1 MGVREQMI
9 GILKS
14 GDTHRIHFS
23 FTGTSGTSVAV
34 DRTTF
39 SRVAESLES
48 NHISVVPDRF
58 TTDIAMYSAKANAST
73 NSEANT
79 FYLGRNPRSSRS
91 FDALIVHESVHAS
104 FDLTR
109 SSIPWVDNEAAAYIA
124 QGYYLRNSG
133 YHREW
138 LEMGSLAGIGYQWV
152 NDVLDDGDGSFFLDA
167 LREQLRTRPMY
178 HSYIGGTFDGDG

>member
-9 GILKS
+9 GILRN
-14 GDTHRIHFS
+14 GDTLRIHFS
-23 FTGTSGTSVAV
+23 FTGTAGTPVSV

-39 SRVAESLES
+39 ARVAQALDRNNIRVS
-48 NHISVVPDRF
+48 PGRF
-58 TTDIAMYSAKANAST
+58 TTDIAMYSAKADAST
-73 NSEANT
+73 NSAANT

-109 SSIPWVDNEAAAYIA
+109 TSIPWVDNEAAAYIA

-133 YHREW
+133 YHRDW
-138 LEMGSLAGIGYQWV
+138 LETGSLAGIGYQYV
-152 NDVLDDGDGSFFLDA
+152 NDILDEGDGSFFLDA
-167 LREQLRTRPMY
+167 LREQLRARPMY
-178 HSYIGGTFDGDG
+178 HSYIGGTFDGNG